1 MGSTPAWKMLPSDAD
16 FIFFARGI
24 EIETKK
30 ACKSFSK
37 SNTFYI
43 GVPLSDSA
51 TRIHRFL
58 KLGNGIYPRNQ
69 HEVQMRRDWMIR
81 AKGELEFFIS
91 ELEVA
96 KELTPKKTEQNSK
109 GLDFGILE
117 VISGLCKKEL
127 GLIKGIIESD
137 IKRYVNLP

>member
-1 MGSTPAWKMLPSDAD
+1 MGSTPAWKMLPSDTD
-16 FIFFARGI
+16 FIYYARGI

-30 ACKSFSK
+30 ACKSLGK

-43 GVPLSDSA
+43 GVPLSESA
-51 TRIHRFL
+51 TNIHRFL

-69 HEVQMRRDWMIR
+69 HEVQIRRDWMIR
-81 AKGELEFFIS
+81 AKTEMEFFIS

-96 KELTPKKTEQNSK
+96 KELSPQKTNDNNK

-117 VISGLCKKEL
+117 VISGLCWKEL

-137 IKRYVNLP
+137 KKRYVNLP